1 MATWIELSTPCYQAL
16 GLCWII
22 KTENTPPTLLKRGP
36 RNKRT
41 HLTTSYN
48 CQLLLH
54 RTATQ
59 GQTLPLR
66 TIVLT
71 LGLLAVNFRD
81 ETAECQTKD
90 ILKT

>member
-1 MATWIELSTPCYQAL
+1 MDRIEYPMLSNI

-48 CQLLLH
+48 CPQLLLH
-54 RTATQ
+54 RAAMQ
-59 GQTLPLR
+59 AQTLPPR

-71 LGLLAVNFRD
+71 LGLPAVNF
-81 ETAECQTKD
+81 
-90 ILKT
+90 